1 LSIFAVAALAV
12 VFIPSALGN
21 SVKSQTFEL
30 DGNIAQD
37 HPAAPTTYDWANFF
51 DSSGAQS
58 PVLPDAT
65 RLGYTAS
72 TFVRDFNTAAGKKP
86 GSIVFDTSDSSTY
99 TIGSKDILDVNGW
112 SCTPANN
119 VTDKGDIMN
128 AYAVA
133 YTAPGVGGHKFMFFG
148 LERNANAGDANV
160 AFWFL
165 QGKASCPAAG
175 GSFTGT
181 HHNGDL
187 LMVSAFT
194 NGGSVSNINVYEWQN
209 GALNTTPVANGGDC
223 RNGTLTGDPT
233 CATSN
238 TAPINNIPWLTENK
252 ADGVGHTLQTGEF
265 FEGGVDLSAPSVN
278 LANNCFN
285 TFIPDTRSSQSLT
298 ATLYDYAV
306 GQLGEC
312 KTNLTTTHGDT
323 ADTPE
328 NDNGIGGAAASPTSI
343 GTGSVS
349 SGTDTAALQVTGVGS
364 WDGTLT
370 FYLCGPTS
378 APASGKPA
386 CHDAQGNQTGVQVS
400 SVNVSETDNNS
411 HNFVSGAAA
420 LTSAGTYCWTAHF
433 EPSSTSSDNGV
444 LAADDTG
451 ANECFTVAKANP
463 ALTTCSGSYA
473 AGVCTPSDAVAFG
486 NAIHDYGN
494 LTGLATEPGSNGA
507 NHGGNANW
515 PTINATDLSY
525 AGSIAFTLKGP
536 ANSGCGVTTS
546 NSTTVGDTNPQSV
559 AVNSTTGNG
568 VYGPV
573 SYTPGSPGK
582 YHWQASMDDL
592 SNAIPPVELS
602 VNNVLPANENN
613 ANCTD
618 TNEDVTVQQIPT
630 SISTTQKVYP
640 QDSATIA
647 STGSSSDLLPAG
659 GTVSFSLYGNG
670 ADAAANLAN
679 CQAGAAT
686 GRIYTRSFST
696 NDGLNGHPVPAH
708 SETFGTDNT
717 TVAVSDNETVYWLV
731 TYATGDQAHTGR
743 QSQCLE
749 STQTVFVN
757 DSSGGT
763 LFP

>member
-1 LSIFAVAALAV
+1 LSISAVAALAV

-21 SVKSQTFEL
+21 SVKGQTFEL
-30 DGNIAQD
+30 DGNIAQNG
-37 HPAAPTTYDWANFF
+37 APTTYDWANFF

-58 PVLPDAT
+58 PIVPDAS
-65 RLGYTAS
+65 RPGYTAS
-72 TFVRDFNTAAGKKP
+72 SFVRDFNTKPGKKP
-86 GSIVFDTSDSSTY
+86 GSVVFDTSDSSTY

-128 AYAVA
+128 AYALA

-165 QGKASCPAAG
+165 QGKASCPDAG

-187 LMVSAFT
+187 LIVSAFT

-223 RNGTLTGDPT
+223 KDGTLTGDPT

-238 TAPINNIPWLTENK
+238 TAAFNSIPWLTENK
-252 ADGVGHTLQTGEF
+252 DDGVGHTLQSGEF

-298 ATLYDYAV
+298 ATLYDFAI

-312 KTNLTTTHGDT
+312 KTNLTTTHGDI

-364 WDGTLT
+364 WSGALT

-386 CHDAQGNQTGVQVS
+386 CRDAQGNQTGVQVS
-400 SVNVSETDNNS
+400 SVNVSEFDNNV
-411 HNFVSGAAA
+411 HNFVSGAKT

-451 ANECFTVAKANP
+451 ANECFTVAKASP
-463 ALTTCSGSYA
+463 ALTTCSGSYT

-486 NAIHDYGN
+486 SAIHDYAN

-507 NHGGNANW
+507 ANGGNANW
-515 PTINATDLSY
+515 PTINATNLSY
-525 AGSIAFTLKGP
+525 AGTITFTLRGP
-536 ANSGCGVTTS
+536 STSGCGATPAS
-546 NSTTVGDTNPQSV
+546 STGNLNPQT
-559 AVNSTTGNG
+559 VNVSTTTGNG

-582 YHWQASMDDL
+582 YHWQALMDDL
-592 SNAIPPVELS
+592 SSAVPPVELS
-602 VNNVLPANENN
+602 INNTLPATENN

-640 QDSATIA
+640 QDSATIT
-647 STGSSSDLLPAG
+647 STGPSSDLLPTG
-659 GTVSFSLYGNG
+659 GTVTFSLYGGG
-670 ADAAANLAN
+670 ADDATNLAN
-679 CQAGAAT
+679 CQAGMAT
-686 GRIYTRSFST
+686 GRIYTTSSST
-696 NDGLNGHPVPAH
+696 NSTPAH
-708 SETFGTDNT
+708 SETFSTGNQTS
-717 TVAVSDNETVYWLV
+717 VSVSDNETVYWLV

-743 QSQCLE
+743 QSKCAE
-749 STQTVFVN
+749 STQTVFAN
-757 DSSGGT
+757 DSGPGD
-763 LFP
+763 LFPSP